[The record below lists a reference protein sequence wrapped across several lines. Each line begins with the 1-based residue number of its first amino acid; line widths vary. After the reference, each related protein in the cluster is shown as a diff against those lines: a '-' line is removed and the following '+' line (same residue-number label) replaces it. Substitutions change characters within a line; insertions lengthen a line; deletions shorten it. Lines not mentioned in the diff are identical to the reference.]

1 MKNHLKRIATQRT
14 WILDRKGAKFT
25 LRPNPGAHKFSQ
37 GLALG
42 FVLRDMLKL
51 TSTMS
56 EVEKLLNNN
65 DILVDGKKKKD
76 RKEIVG
82 LFDRISIP
90 VLNKHYTL
98 NLDFKGR
105 LIAEELSA
113 KDVEQK
119 ICKVV
124 GKTVIKGGKLQLNL
138 YDGKNIL
145 TDKTVKV
152 GDSVILS
159 LPKLEIK
166 EVLPLKEGVK
176 VFLTKGK
183 HAGASGKLK
192 SLEGETARYLNEA
205 GEEIETTKKYL
216 YVMK

>member
-1 MKNHLKRIATQRT
+1 MKNHLKRIASPRT

-25 LRPNPGAHKFSQ
+25 LRPNPGAHNFDQ

-42 FVLRDMLKL
+42 FVLRNLLKL
-51 TSTMS
+51 ASTMS

-65 DILVDGKKKKD
+65 EVFVDGNRKKN

-82 LFDRISIP
+82 LFDRITVP
-90 VLNKHYTL
+90 ALNKHYTL

-105 LIAEELSA
+105 LVAEELPA
-113 KDVEQK
+113 KDAKLK

-124 GKTVIKGGKLQLNL
+124 GKTAIKGGKLQLNL
-138 YDGKNIL
+138 YDGKNII
-145 TDKTVKV
+145 TDKKVKV

-159 LPKLEIK
+159 LPKLEITD
-166 EVLPLKEGVK
+166 VLSLKEGAK
-176 VFLTKGK
+176 IFLTKGK
-183 HAGASGKLK
+183 HAGATGKLK
-192 SLEGETARYLNEA
+192 TLEGETAQYINEA

-216 YVMK
+216 YVTK

>member
-1 MKNHLKRIATQRT
+1 
-14 WILDRKGAKFT
+14 LDRKGAKIN
-25 LRPNPGAHKFSQ
+25 LRPNPGAHNLNQ

-42 FVLRDMLKL
+42 FVLRDLLKL
-51 TSTMS
+51 ASTMG

-65 DILVDGKKKKD
+65 EVLVDGNRKKN

-82 LFDRISIP
+82 LFDRIT
-90 VLNKHYTL
+90 VTALNKYYTL

-105 LIAEELSA
+105 LVAEELTA
-113 KDVEQK
+113 KDAEFK
-119 ICKVV
+119 TCKVV
-124 GKTVIKGGKLQLNL
+124 GKTAIKGGKLQFNL
-138 YDGKNIL
+138 YDGKNII
-145 TDKTVKV
+145 TDKKAKV

-159 LPKLEIK
+159 LPSLEIK
-166 EVLPLKEGVK
+166 EILSLKEGAK

-183 HAGASGKLK
+183 RAGATGKLK
-192 SLEGETARYLNEA
+192 SLEGETAKYTNEA